1 MDKNPN
7 NRSFT
12 PEDERRM
19 KERSAMRAKERE
31 EKLRLEREKKER
43 QKQTFGK
50 MNTVA
55 MISLIVIVAFS
66 LLFIAANAFGNVTFS
81 NIVDYIS
88 GSLTNIE
95 PGAGYPLETGSGT
108 VKNMSMIGDTLIAV
122 RSNEVSV
129 LNKTAKKIASFA
141 HSYSKP
147 MSAVSNGRMLVCDRV
162 TGRYMVINRTE
173 CLYESDLSSETYAC
187 AISKK
192 GNYAFSLKTE
202 GASCVVSVF
211 DSSNTKMF
219 DFKCSDEYII
229 GISFS
234 PDGKKIALI
243 GVGAADASLY
253 SKLYVINIKKG
264 ELLYSVDFA
273 GESLNSVFYSGR
285 NSIIVV
291 SENAYTIVNQKGEQ
305 EKISF
310 GFNTVSRFV
319 SDPDGNFA
327 VVLSKYGSIDSGAVA
342 LLNSK
347 GKELFS
353 IDIECK
359 IESIDYDGKTLCIV
373 DTDNYVRTYNRRGKL
388 IGQTKLNTAAQD
400 ITVSERYCYALCYGT
415 IVQLD
420 VRTKL

>member
-1 MDKNPN
+1 
-7 NRSFT
+7 
-12 PEDERRM
+12 
-19 KERSAMRAKERE
+19 
-31 EKLRLEREKKER
+31 
-43 QKQTFGK
+43 
-50 MNTVA
+50 
-55 MISLIVIVAFS
+55 
-66 LLFIAANAFGNVTFS
+66 
-81 NIVDYIS
+81 
-88 GSLTNIE
+88 
-95 PGAGYPLETGSGT
+95 
-108 VKNMSMIGDTLIAV
+108 
-122 RSNEVSV
+122 
-129 LNKTAKKIASFA
+129 
-141 HSYSKP
+141 
-147 MSAVSNGRMLVCDRV
+147 
-162 TGRYMVINRTE
+162 
-173 CLYESDLSSETYAC
+173 
-187 AISKK
+187 
-192 GNYAFSLKTE
+192 
-202 GASCVVSVF
+202 
-211 DSSNTKMF
+211 MF

-400 ITVSERYCYALCYGT
+400 ITVSEKYCYALCYGT

>member
-1 MDKNPN
+1 MDKNKN

-12 PEDERRM
+12 QEDEQRM

-31 EKLRLEREKKER
+31 EKQRLEREKKAK
-43 QKQTFGK
+43 QKKAFGK

-55 MISLIVIVAFS
+55 MIILIVVVAFS

-88 GSLTNIE
+88 DGLTNIE
-95 PGAGYPLETGSGT
+95 PGAGYPLEIGSGT
-108 VKNMSMIGDTLIAV
+108 VKNMSMIGDSLVVV
-122 RSNEVSV
+122 RSDEVSV
-129 LNKTAKKIASFA
+129 LNKTAKKTSSFP

-162 TGRYMVINRTE
+162 TGRYMIINRTE
-173 CLYESDLSSETYAC
+173 CLHESDLSTETYAC
-187 AISKK
+187 AISKD

-202 GASCVVSVF
+202 GASSVVSVY
-211 DSSNTKMF
+211 DSSFAKKF

-234 PDGKKIALI
+234 PDGKKVALI

-264 ELLYSVDFA
+264 ELISSVDFA
-273 GESLNSVFYSGR
+273 GESLNSVFYSGK
-285 NSIIVV
+285 NSIVVV
-291 SENAYTIVNQKGEQ
+291 SENTYTIVNAKAEQ
-305 EKISF
+305 DKNNF

-347 GKELFS
+347 GKEKFS
-353 IDIECK
+353 IDINCK
-359 IESIDYDGKTLCIV
+359 IESIDYDGKTVCIV
-373 DTDNYVRTYNRRGKL
+373 DSDNYVRTYNRRGKL
-388 IGQTKLNTAAQD
+388 IGQTKLTTAAQD
-400 ITVSERYCYALCYGT
+400 ITVSGKYCYALCYGT
-415 IVQLD
+415 ILQLE
-420 VRTKL
+420 VRN